1 MENLISSLISNML
14 PVMGIG
20 IASSVLFAYIEKYLN
35 NTKINKTI
43 PQIIKK
49 LENIDSNNIDDEKEK
64 IIDFLKKETMQETSN
79 QDTPL
84 TKEEGYFL
92 HNQQMQTINRLN
104 FELESLIKRGNLNLT
119 IGIVTAVTGLFLL
132 SYFTLTIKIT
142 STSLENFFI
151 EFLPRFSLVVLVEIF
166 AYFFLRLYKMNL
178 AEIKYI
184 QNEITSVEFKF
195 LGLHMLKEDK
205 DISPEILN
213 NLINTERNFII
224 EKGQTTIDIEK
235 LKAEE
240 QSTQNM
246 LGKVSNLLVDNK
258 KE

>member
-132 SYFTLTIKIT
+132 SYFRATCKFNPTKVI
-142 STSLENFFI
+142 NFY
-151 EFLPRFSLVVLVEIF
+151 L
-166 AYFFLRLYKMNL
+166 
-178 AEIKYI
+178 
-184 QNEITSVEFKF
+184 
-195 LGLHMLKEDK
+195 
-205 DISPEILN
+205 
-213 NLINTERNFII
+213 
-224 EKGQTTIDIEK
+224 
-235 LKAEE
+235 
-240 QSTQNM
+240 
-246 LGKVSNLLVDNK
+246 
-258 KE
+258 